1 MGSLSLLTVLLML
14 LVAVLGTRL
23 LEGALLRLAIPGIV
37 LELVLGFVLG
47 NTVLPHSAIAPI
59 GGIAELGVLTL
70 FFLVGLEVRGN
81 LLANHRGAVLRTVA
95 ISALAPLLAF
105 WPLQRLFQLDT
116 TSNLLCLAVL
126 SATGTGV
133 TLRVLARQRALD
145 NPSGRLLVG
154 VSILDDLPAIG
165 LLSLASLSAGRS
177 LAGGAGAPGFAA
189 LGGLL
194 LAALSYGLVTCV
206 ARRKAAWLNGR
217 PLSPLLIL
225 LLLIGPS
232 WVGETCGLT
241 SLLGALWGG
250 VLLARLSP
258 VEAEVRQILSLLS
271 DVFLPI
277 YFISVGMRIQ
287 ASALQE
293 PRAWALAAVLI
304 VLALLTKLACG
315 LGIGRRACQAGVDRW
330 LVVTG
335 LLPRGLPG
343 LVFATT
349 ALRSGLISDV
359 TFSALVL
366 MVTVST
372 VLGLLL
378 LERRLRRLQGAMPL

>member
-1 MGSLSLLTVLLML
+1 MGSLSLLAILLML
-14 LVAVLGTRL
+14 LVAVLATRL
-23 LEGALLRLAIPGIV
+23 LEGVLLRLAIPGIV
-37 LELVLGFVLG
+37 LELLLGFVLG
-47 NTVLPHSAIAPI
+47 NTVLPHSAIAPVA
-59 GGIAELGVLTL
+59 GIAELGVLTL
-70 FFLVGLEVRGN
+70 FFLVGLEARGN
-81 LLANHRGAVLRTVA
+81 LLANHRGAIVRTVA

-105 WPLQRLFQLDT
+105 WPLQRLFGLDT

-133 TLRVLARQRALD
+133 TLRVLARQQALD
-145 NPSGRLLVG
+145 TPSGRLLVG

-177 LAGGAGAPGFAA
+177 LSGGSGAPGMAA

-194 LAALSYGLVTCV
+194 LAGFSCWMVRLA
-206 ARRKAAWLNGR
+206 ARRGAGPWKGHSL
-217 PLSPLLIL
+217 PPLLIL
-225 LLLIGPS
+225 LLLIGPA
-232 WVGETCGLT
+232 WVAETCGLT

-258 VEAEVRQILSLLS
+258 VETEVRQILALLS

-277 YFISVGMRIQ
+277 YFISVGMRIE

-293 PRAWALAAVLI
+293 PRAWTLAAALI
-304 VLALLTKLACG
+304 VLAVLTKLACG
-315 LGIGRRACQAGVDRW
+315 LGIGSAARQAGVDPW

-349 ALRSGLISDV
+349 ALTSGLITGV
-359 TFSALVL
+359 LFSALVL
-366 MVTVST
+366 MVSLST

-378 LERRLRRLQGAMPL
+378 LERRLRWLRRTPTI